1 MLEWGRPAW
10 LHTRPVTNSGGDEL
24 MGKIVDLTGQRFGRL
39 TVIRRGPNANRGK
52 ARWWCECSCGKS
64 CVLVFSFSLRGG
76 DTKSCGC
83 LLGEAGRLRLQTH
96 GRSKTPEHKTW
107 LALRRRCNSPSDIN
121 YSRYGGRGIRVC
133 ERWMNS
139 FENFLT
145 DMGPRPSRQH
155 SIDRLDV
162 NGDYEPS
169 NCTWS
174 DPRQQAR
181 NKRNSLLVAHNGE
194 TLHIN
199 EWSERTGIRAGTLRE
214 RLLTLSWTPKRAFET
229 PADFYRRGLSI
240 SYQGETLSLNAIAR
254 KEGVRS
260 CSLYY
265 HAIKKG
271 IPVEDALKILK
282 GSAKAKLA
290 K

>member
-1 MLEWGRPAW
+1 
-10 LHTRPVTNSGGDEL
+10 VINSDGDEL
-24 MGKIVDLTGQRFGRL
+24 MTGIVDLTGQRFGRL
-39 TVIRRGPNANRGK
+39 TVIRRGQNGSRGEV
-52 ARWWCECSCGKS
+52 RWWCECSCGKS
-64 CVLVFSFSLRGG
+64 CVLVFGFSLRGG
-76 DTKSCGC
+76 DTKSCTC
-83 LLGEAGRLRLQTH
+83 LTRERFLSH
-96 GRSKTPEHKTW
+96 GRSSSPEHKAW
-107 LALRRRCNSPSDIN
+107 IALKQRCSNPKLSSYP
-121 YSRYGGRGIRVC
+121 YYGGRGIRVC

-145 DMGPRPSRQH
+145 DMGPRPSAEH

-162 NGDYEPS
+162 NGNYEPS
-169 NCTWS
+169 NCIWS

-199 EWSERTGIRAGTLRE
+199 EWSERTGINPATLRK

-229 PADFYRRGLSI
+229 PAGPYRRGFSI
-240 SYQGETLSLNAIAR
+240 SYQGETLSLSAIAR
-254 KEGVRS
+254 KEGV
-260 CSLYY
+260 CNHSLYY
-265 HAIKKG
+265 HAITKG

-282 GSAKAKLA
+282 GSAKAKPA